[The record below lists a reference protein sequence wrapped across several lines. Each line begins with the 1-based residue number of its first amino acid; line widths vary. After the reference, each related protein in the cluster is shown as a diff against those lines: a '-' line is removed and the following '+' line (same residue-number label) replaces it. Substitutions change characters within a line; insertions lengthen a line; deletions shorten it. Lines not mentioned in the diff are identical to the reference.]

1 MAHRREVERPTWG
14 ATKELVLDESLLRP
28 MEELV
33 ETIELREAGDP
44 DSPAWEAASRVQHLE
59 QELASRLR
67 SGPRL
72 AGGGDAGVAEEA
84 LVAIG

>member
-1 MAHRREVERPTWG
+1 
-14 ATKELVLDESLLRP
+14 

-44 DSPAWEAASRVQHLE
+44 DSPAWEAASRVERLE

-67 SGPRL
+67 RGPRL
-72 AGGGDAGVAEEA
+72 AIGGDAGVAEEA
-84 LVAIG
+84 LVGIG

>member
-1 MAHRREVERPTWG
+1 M
-14 ATKELVLDESLLRP
+14 DESLLRL

-44 DSPAWEAASRVQHLE
+44 DSPPWEAASRVQRLE

-67 SGPRL
+67 TGSAL
-72 AGGGDAGVAEEA
+72 VAGGDARVAEEA
-84 LVAIG
+84 LAGVG

>member
-1 MAHRREVERPTWG
+1 V
-14 ATKELVLDESLLRP
+14 DESLLRL

-44 DSPAWEAASRVQHLE
+44 DSPAWEAVGRVQRLE

-67 SGPRL
+67 SGGAFAL
-72 AGGGDAGVAEEA
+72 GGDAGVAEEA
-84 LVAIG
+84 LIGIG

>member
-1 MAHRREVERPTWG
+1 M
-14 ATKELVLDESLLRP
+14 TKELVLDESLLRL

-44 DSPAWEAASRVQHLE
+44 DRPAWEAASRVQRLE

-67 SGPRL
+67 SGPGL
-72 AGGGDAGVAEEA
+72 AVGGDAGVAQEA
-84 LVAIG
+84 LVGIG

>member
-1 MAHRREVERPTWG
+1 M
-14 ATKELVLDESLLRP
+14 DESLLRL

-44 DSPAWEAASRVQHLE
+44 DRPAWEAAGRVQRLE

-67 SGPRL
+67 NGRAL
-72 AGGGDAGVAEEA
+72 AVGGDAGVVTEA
-84 LVAIG
+84 LIGIG

>member
-1 MAHRREVERPTWG
+1 VTTE
-14 ATKELVLDESLLRP
+14 ELLVDESLLRL

-44 DSPAWEAASRVQHLE
+44 DSPAWEAATRVRRLE

-67 SGPRL
+67 VSGLRVGTDR
-72 AGGGDAGVAEEA
+72 AMTEEA
-84 LVAIG
+84 LIGIG